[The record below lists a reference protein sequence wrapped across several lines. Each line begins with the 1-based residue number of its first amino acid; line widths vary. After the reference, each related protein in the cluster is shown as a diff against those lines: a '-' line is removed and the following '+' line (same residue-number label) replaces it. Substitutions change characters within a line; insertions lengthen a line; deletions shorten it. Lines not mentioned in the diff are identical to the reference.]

1 MALSFLA
8 VLGAWAVRSSIPS
21 EVKLAALGVVF
32 YTASEL
38 LWLVIKYVGYTDK
51 TLDQFATGYD
61 SKTGAKIV
69 KIDPEQAKRLREAM
83 EAR

>member
-1 MALSFLA
+1 
-8 VLGAWAVRSSIPS
+8 
-21 EVKLAALGVVF
+21 
-32 YTASEL
+32 
-38 LWLVIKYVGYTDK
+38 LVIKYVGYTDK